1 LQFIIWDYAVQSQYV
16 TCSFKE
22 GNMIVLLESSD
33 RILGLGV
40 GLFAIV
46 VVVLVGLVASMLAW
60 AFNKE
65 M

>member
-1 LQFIIWDYAVQSQYV
+1 
-16 TCSFKE
+16 
-22 GNMIVLLESSD
+22 MIVLLESSD